1 MMRNIYVYIRDRSVF
16 YNRQINDK
24 DFQQIIR
31 LIEKIDTEINKEID
45 GLERSA
51 VDSQIERDRQI
62 DELDRQIQMVRQRE
76 IDRYR

>member
-1 MMRNIYVYIRDRSVF
+1 MIRYIYVYIQDRSVF

-31 LIEKIDTEINKEID
+31 LIEKIDKEINKEID

-62 DELDRQIQMVRQRE
+62 DELDRQIYMVR
-76 IDRYR
+76 